1 MLQKTVET
9 YPESADAHSLYA
21 QVCRK
26 FKAEEI
32 LIHGASNLLDQR
44 VGHYFS
50 PPGVESG
57 QGEVKEFWYWHDEIY
72 LIPPQSSA
80 EGPPLIGS

>member
-32 LIHGASNLLDQR
+32 LIHGASNLSDLKGR
-44 VGHYFS
+44 SLFFTSGCGGGGRS
-50 PPGVESG
+50 GELCGGTPP
-57 QGEVKEFWYWHDEIY
+57 YW
-72 LIPPQSSA
+72 Q
-80 EGPPLIGS
+80 LIGNQL

>member
-32 LIHGASNLLDQR
+32 LIHGASNLSDLK
-44 VGHYFS
+44 
-50 PPGVESG
+50 E
-57 QGEVKEFWYWHDEIY
+57 GEVKEFWYWHDEIY
-72 LIPPQSSA
+72 LIPPQSSV
-80 EGPPLIGS
+80 EGPPSYWQLIGNQL

>member
-32 LIHGASNLLDQR
+32 LIHGASNLSDLKGSVIIFHLR
-44 VGHYFS
+44 LWK
-50 PPGVESG
+50 ESLENFG
-57 QGEVKEFWYWHDEIY
+57 TDTMKFT
-72 LIPPQSSA
+72 
-80 EGPPLIGS
+80 

>member
-32 LIHGASNLLDQR
+32 LIHGASNLSDLKGR
-44 VGHYFS
+44 S
-50 PPGVESG
+50 
-57 QGEVKEFWYWHDEIY
+57 EIY
-72 LIPPQSSA
+72 LIPPQSSV

>member
-21 QVCRK
+21 QVCRQ

-32 LIHGASNLLDQR
+32 LIHGASNLSDLKGR
-44 VGHYFS
+44 SLFFATGC
-50 PPGVESG
+50 
-57 QGEVKEFWYWHDEIY
+57 
-72 LIPPQSSA
+72 
-80 EGPPLIGS
+80 GSRGRRD

>member
-32 LIHGASNLLDQR
+32 LIHGASNLSDLKGR
-44 VGHYFS
+44 SLFFTSGCGGGG
-50 PPGVESG
+50 GV
-57 QGEVKEFWYWHDEIY
+57 VKEFWYWHDEIY
-72 LIPPQSSA
+72 LIPPQSSV

>member
-32 LIHGASNLLDQR
+32 LIHGASNLSDLK
-44 VGHYFS
+44 
-50 PPGVESG
+50 E
-57 QGEVKEFWYWHDEIY
+57 GEVKEFWY
-72 LIPPQSSA
+72 
-80 EGPPLIGS
+80 

>member
-32 LIHGASNLLDQR
+32 LIHGASNLSDLKGR
-44 VGHYFS
+44 SLFFT
-50 PPGVESG
+50 SG
-57 QGEVKEFWYWHDEIY
+57 YGRR
-72 LIPPQSSA
+72 A
-80 EGPPLIGS
+80 

>member
-32 LIHGASNLLDQR
+32 FIHGASNLSDLKGR
-44 VGHYFS
+44 SLFFAPWCG
-50 PPGVESG
+50 SG
-57 QGEVKEFWYWHDEIY
+57 GRRGERILV
-72 LIPPQSSA
+72 LTR
-80 EGPPLIGS
+80 

>member
-32 LIHGASNLLDQR
+32 LIHGASNLSDLK
-44 VGHYFS
+44 
-50 PPGVESG
+50 E
-57 QGEVKEFWYWHDEIY
+57 GEVKEFWYWHDEIY

-80 EGPPLIGS
+80 EGPSLIGI

>member
-32 LIHGASNLLDQR
+32 LIHGALNVSDLKGRSL
-44 VGHYFS
+44 FS
-50 PPGVESG
+50 PPGVEA
-57 QGEVKEFWYWHDEIY
+57 GEGEIREFWY
-72 LIPPQSSA
+72 
-80 EGPPLIGS
+80 